1 MWSTLSFPPPVH
13 FSLLVSTLTSHD
25 SLPIPTYL
33 PLDLVLAIVRLAA
46 ARERRDEDSP
56 AHHQRVAPL
65 CLVCKAFKD
74 AVEPLLWK
82 SLVVEQME
90 QFHKFAGRSGRN
102 THLLDQVE
110 EFRGG
115 HYGSK
120 AGIHHEGTEE
130 AASVMRLY
138 LPNLRA
144 YRSRAFSRSLVSM
157 KVFTKFQC
165 KPRAAAVAF

>member
-1 MWSTLSFPPPVH
+1 M
-13 FSLLVSTLTSHD
+13 
-25 SLPIPTYL
+25 PTYL

-46 ARERRDEDSP
+46 TRERRDEDSP
-56 AHHQRVAPL
+56 AHRQRVAPL

-90 QFHKFAGRSGRN
+90 QLHKFAGRSGRN

-115 HYGSK
+115 
-120 AGIHHEGTEE
+120 ALRVEGRDP
-130 AASVMRLY
+130 S
-138 LPNLRA
+138 
-144 YRSRAFSRSLVSM
+144 
-157 KVFTKFQC
+157 
-165 KPRAAAVAF
+165 

>member
-1 MWSTLSFPPPVH
+1 M
-13 FSLLVSTLTSHD
+13 
-25 SLPIPTYL
+25 PTYL

-46 ARERRDEDSP
+46 TRERRDEDSP
-56 AHHQRVAPL
+56 AHRQRVAPL

-90 QFHKFAGRSGRN
+90 QLHKFAGRSGRN

-115 HYGSK
+115 GTTGRRPGS
-120 AGIHHEGTEE
+120 I
-130 AASVMRLY
+130 
-138 LPNLRA
+138 
-144 YRSRAFSRSLVSM
+144 M
-157 KVFTKFQC
+157 KVLRRRRLSCAFTCRTCEPTGRGRSAGAWF
-165 KPRAAAVAF
+165 R